1 VCVGVTDR
9 NGREQVFRGQL
20 GVCRAH
26 DYAEAVE
33 VVVGVQGEL
42 RTVAVPFL
50 RVLDRPR
57 IGVAAE
63 RQRVRREVSVDRAGL

>member
-1 VCVGVTDR
+1 MCVGVTDR
-9 NGREQVFRGQL
+9 DGREQVFRAQL

-26 DYAEAVE
+26 DRGEAVE
-33 VVVGVQGEL
+33 VVVDVQGEL
-42 RTVAVPFL
+42 RAVAVPFL

-63 RQRVRREVSVDRAGL
+63 RQRVGRKVSVDRAGL